1 MKEKDK
7 KNQTMI
13 FRCSE
18 SEKELINKKARE
30 KGKTPSQYIL
40 DSAMAGVERRKDRE
54 KKKLFVI
61 MEYLEIINKSEIY
74 LKSEP
79 CDLEKVTETCLELI
93 EGGKR
98 LWEC

>member
-1 MKEKDK
+1 MREKDK

-40 DSAMAGVERRKDRE
+40 DSAIAGVERRRDRE
-54 KKKLFVI
+54 EKKMQVMI
-61 MEYLEIINKSEIY
+61 ENLEKKNNFAKY
-74 LKSEP
+74 LKSED
-79 CDLEKVTETCLELI
+79 CDLEKVREMYMELE
-93 EGGKR
+93 EGEKR
-98 LWEC
+98 LWEY